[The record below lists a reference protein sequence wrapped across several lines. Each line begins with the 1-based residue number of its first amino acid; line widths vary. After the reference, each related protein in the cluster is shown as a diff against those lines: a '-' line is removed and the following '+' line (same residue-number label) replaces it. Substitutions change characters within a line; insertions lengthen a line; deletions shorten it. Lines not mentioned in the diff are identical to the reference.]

1 MDLLARTEALSHQI
15 EMIEEGIAFAGL
27 RELCFRFIGIA
38 QNTFL
43 GQLGPLGLGVH
54 LNGASLLLLHSLRI

>member
-27 RELCFRFIGIA
+27 HDLCFRFIGSA
-38 QNTFL
+38 QNTSL
-43 GQLGPLGLGVH
+43 GELEPLGR
-54 LNGASLLLLHSLRI
+54 SS

>member
-15 EMIEEGIAFAGL
+15 EMIEEGIAFTGL

-43 GQLGPLGLGVH
+43 GQLEPLGR
-54 LNGASLLLLHSLRI
+54 SS